1 MMEMV
6 VAQEKELY
14 SEYCCTNGIAQK
26 YGCSFIPD
34 NFTLAREL
42 WGMFKGEDAQRFF
55 GGIVELCHSQCA
67 PLLPNG
73 ELEVVLVEE

>member
-1 MMEMV
+1 MKII
-6 VAQEKELY
+6 VAGVKWV
-14 SEYCCTNGIAQK
+14 AQK
-26 YGCSFIPD
+26 YGCTFIPD

-55 GGIVELCHSQCA
+55 GGIVELCHSHCA
-67 PLLPNG
+67 PLIPNV